1 MNRCLFCVVIAVSS
15 LWSHAAFGRAQR
27 PPSDAPPSSAGLY
40 DTASF
45 LAELHRLAAVLKKN
59 PSTNEMVALRDSL
72 PRRWTISTPEFT
84 CSISS
89 EPLRNQLTSLSA
101 SKALVWVN
109 HLAAEVQASSSPET
123 ASPQARTEL
132 DRILARPEFAAVRPP
147 SVWDLLRER
156 IALWVGRMLLWL
168 FSGLDRYPI
177 GGKILLWLI
186 LLGVVGCIALGL
198 FRFLASRDRMAAL
211 PPSVSPVASRTWQ
224 EWVRAA
230 REAASR
236 ADFREAVHSAY
247 WAGIARLEDA
257 GVVPQDRTRT
267 PREYLRLVAEPVP
280 GELAPPQFVPREPLA
295 GLTSRLE
302 RVWYANR
309 EAGPEDF
316 HESLRQLEA
325 LGCLLE

>member
-1 MNRCLFCVVIAVSS
+1 MNRCLFCAVIALSS
-15 LWSHAAFGRAQR
+15 LWGSAAFGRAQR
-27 PPSDAPPSSAGLY
+27 PPSDAPQSSAGPY

-72 PRRWTISTPEFT
+72 PRRWTVSTPEFT
-84 CSISS
+84 CSVSS

-101 SKALVWVN
+101 SKALVWVD
-109 HLAAEVQASSSPET
+109 HLAAEVQASSSPQT
-123 ASPQARTEL
+123 ALPQARSEL
-132 DRILARPEFAAVRPP
+132 NRILARAEFAAVRPP
-147 SVWDLLRER
+147 SAWDLLRER
-156 IALWVGRMLLWL
+156 IAVWVGRMLLWL

-177 GGKILLWLI
+177 GGKILFWLI
-186 LLGVVGCIALGL
+186 LLGVAGCIALGL

-211 PPSVSPVASRTWQ
+211 PPSVSLPASRTWQ

-236 ADFREAVHSAY
+236 GDFREAVHSAY

-257 GVVPQDRTRT
+257 GVVPQDRTKT

-280 GELAPPQFVPREPLA
+280 GELAPKLAPREPLA

-302 RVWYANR
+302 RVWYANHG
-309 EAGPEDF
+309 AGPEDF